1 MRLKDKNAV
10 VQAMVEAQIPL
21 KRAQMPEDMG
31 NTAVFLSS
39 DDARDI
45 TCQAINVCGGMR
57 FN

>member
-10 VQAMVEAQIPL
+10 GQAMVEAQIPL

-31 NTAVFLSS
+31 NTAVFLAS
-39 DDARDI
+39 DDAREI
-45 TCQAINVCGGMR
+45 TGQAINVCGGMR